1 MNRTTIFVA
10 TTMAT
15 ARLAFRNRAESF
27 RNFLFTGDKNLV
39 GFQNKQDAVD
49 AARPHILSDLIVL
62 HIIIEHPVHEMLAY
76 GGHLNGAQKHSETGA
91 PVWLVTEEGCRQL
104 AAQAELLMEIV
115 PALEPQVQQHRFE
128 PAGPL
133 GNGGC

>member
-10 TTMAT
+10 TTLAT
-15 ARLAFRNRAESF
+15 ARLAFRNPRMAF
-27 RNFLFTGDKNLV
+27 GQFLFTGSEQLV
-39 GFQNKQDAVD
+39 GFHNKQDAVD
-49 AARPHILSDLIVL
+49 AIRPHVLSDVAVL

-76 GGHLNGAQKHSETGA
+76 AGNLNGAHKHAETGA
-91 PVWLVTEEGCRQL
+91 PVWLVTPAGCAQL
-104 AAQAELLMEIV
+104 AAQAQLLMEIV
-115 PALEPQVQQHRFE
+115 PAVEQVHQHRFE

>member
-10 TTMAT
+10 MTFAT
-15 ARLAFRNRAESF
+15 ARLAFRNRAQAF
-27 RNFLFTGDKNLV
+27 GNFLFTGSNQLV
-39 GFQNKQDAVD
+39 GFHNKQDAVD
-49 AARPHILSDLIVL
+49 AIRPHVLSDVAVL

-76 GGHLNGAQKHSETGA
+76 GGNLNGSKKHSETGA

-104 AAQAELLMEIV
+104 ADKAQLLMEIV
-115 PALEPQVQQHRFE
+115 PALEQPVQQHRFE